1 MLVTLDARCRGSEHI
16 KQNKPLQDF
25 SGSTTDRWKSY
36 AFAIVADGHGGAKYF
51 RSAVG
56 AEFAVRS
63 TALVSTRIVKELQ
76 FHIKR
81 KETEVIEKTL
91 QNLCSRILIA
101 WREKVVTH
109 YAENPLTAEETALCE
124 SLQIA
129 LPLSE
134 DAVFTL
140 YGSTLLSAV
149 YLEGYD
155 FWFTLQ
161 IGDGKCIAI
170 KEDNSVFYPIP
181 DDEKLGFGV
190 TSSLC
195 NKNAIEYF
203 HYNFGFEKLNGIA
216 VMTDGLT
223 DSFAN
228 EKLPDFILSIQK
240 NAIQDR
246 ETTKAELNSFLPK
259 LSEQGSG
266 DDISIA
272 GIFVKE
278 IPGMVQTILTS
289 VLSKK
294 E

>member
-36 AFAIVADGHGGAKYF
+36 AFAIVADGHGGEKYF

-63 TALVSTRIVKELQ
+63 AALVSTRIVKELQ
-76 FHIKR
+76 FHIKK

-91 QNLCSRILIA
+91 QNLCSRILIE
-101 WREKVVTH
+101 WREKVETH
-109 YAENPLTAEETALCE
+109 YAENPLTEEETALCE
-124 SLQIA
+124 SLQITR
-129 LPLSE
+129 PLAE
-134 DAVFTL
+134 DAVLTL
-140 YGSTLLSAV
+140 YGSTLLFAV

-161 IGDGKCIAI
+161 IGDGRCIAI

-203 HYNFGFEKLNGIA
+203 HYSFGFEKLNGIA

-228 EKLPDFILSIQK
+228 EKLPDFILSVQK

-246 ETTKAELNSFLPK
+246 ETTKTELNAFLPK

-278 IPGMVQTILTS
+278 DKNKLKSILPS
-289 VLSKK
+289 LLKK
-294 E
+294 